1 MIGTFAVPLPRADLG
16 GRHAVIKARS
26 VASRRL
32 WPDDNGVAGGPVT
45 FRRRRLM
52 LAGAELCG

>member
-1 MIGTFAVPLPRADLG
+1 MI
-16 GRHAVIKARS
+16 KERS

-32 WPDDNGVAGGPVT
+32 WPADHGVPGDPVT